1 MFVENCP
8 ESPRIVENFAVIEL
22 VGNGKE
28 APGWLFSGAGTVD
41 RRRLKGRQRR
51 TLVRGWRFDGYSTS
65 RSCPAEGTADT
76 EGQRINTPLAGA

>member
-28 APGWLFSGAGTVD
+28 APGGLFSGAGTVD

-65 RSCPAEGTADT
+65 RSCDGAIAGGDGESSSA
-76 EGQRINTPLAGA
+76 PLTVR